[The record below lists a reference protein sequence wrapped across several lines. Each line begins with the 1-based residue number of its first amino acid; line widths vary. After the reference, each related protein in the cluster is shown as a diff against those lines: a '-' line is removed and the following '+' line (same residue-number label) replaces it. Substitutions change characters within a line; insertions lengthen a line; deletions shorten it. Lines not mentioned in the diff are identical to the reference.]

1 MTRKDYGLQ
10 EKSAMSSDPQRAH
23 VHEGRRVN
31 PMKKSRIIQRHHAI
45 YSSPEHPE
53 QEWMLPLFK
62 GEHECASKINLYTRK
77 SVSRGFLK
85 WLLFFVLRNEDRAI
99 DLENVRKEGK

>member
-1 MTRKDYGLQ
+1 MNRRKR
-10 EKSAMSSDPQRAH
+10 QR
-23 VHEGRRVN
+23 
-31 PMKKSRIIQRHHAI
+31 MKKSRVIQRHHAI
-45 YSSPEHPE
+45 YSSLEHPE
-53 QEWMLPLFK
+53 QEWMLPIFK

-99 DLENVRKEGK
+99 DLENIEKEEK

>member
-10 EKSAMSSDPQRAH
+10 EKSAMSSDPQGAH
-23 VHEGRRVN
+23 E
-31 PMKKSRIIQRHHAI
+31 MKKSRIIQRHHAI

-53 QEWMLPLFK
+53 QEWMLPIFK

-99 DLENVRKEGK
+99 DLENIEKEEK